1 MIIQGFPFHSLVSY
15 LEGGGRMGLQMIEYF
30 LQQTQ
35 YGNHFQT
42 PTRQIFF
49 LVVLTIGT
57 ENEKGRKLDTDEPV
71 FKSNIWSGGN
81 YGEVICLSSFPR
93 KEDEI
98 SPHSLI
104 CYMELLRFENLSVS
118 RDKPVMTLRDAGYR

>member
-1 MIIQGFPFHSLVSY
+1 
-15 LEGGGRMGLQMIEYF
+15 MGLQMIEYF